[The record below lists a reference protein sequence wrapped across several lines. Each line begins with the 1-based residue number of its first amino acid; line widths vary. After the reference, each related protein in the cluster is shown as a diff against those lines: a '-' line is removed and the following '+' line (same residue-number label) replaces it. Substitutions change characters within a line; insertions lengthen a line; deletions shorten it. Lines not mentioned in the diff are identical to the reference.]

1 MAQSAGKSAARAT
14 IASLRRKM
22 QQIESGGAPMASVS
36 SAAVLESAPAGK
48 VASERK
54 DSVRT
59 APVPAWLAEH
69 LPGGGVARGQ
79 ATQISDCPA
88 VLVDVL
94 AHLTAQGM
102 CVAVVDYPRL
112 AIAAVAAAGGD
123 VERLVL
129 VPDSTPHTAAVLGTL
144 VEGMDVVLFAA
155 GGQLGKQ
162 GGQGGQDGQGGWGS
176 GGAVSST
183 VTPTFARPVEARL
196 RKSECAL
203 LVCGKAWPQ
212 ARMHVELQVCGVLGL
227 RRGSGRIRAV
237 EVAGRVWGKAQP
249 PSAVRATIGA
259 EDALDVV
266 STVGTGN
273 TAGTGNTV
281 NAVNAAGT
289 EDTAHA
295 HSG

>member
-1 MAQSAGKSAARAT
+1 MAQVEATAT
-14 IASLRRKM
+14 IASLRQKM
-22 QQIESGGAPMASVS
+22 RQIEAK
-36 SAAVLESAPAGK
+36 SAAVGEG
-48 VASERK
+48 ASQIKE
-54 DSVRT
+54 SVRV
-59 APVPAWLAEH
+59 APVPQWLAGH

-94 AHLTAQGM
+94 AHLTARGM

-144 VEGMDVVLFAA
+144 IEGMDVVLFAA
-155 GGQLGKQ
+155 GGQ
-162 GGQGGQDGQGGWGS
+162 GGQSVQSVQGARGMQR
-176 GGAVSST
+176 GAVP
-183 VTPTFARPVEARL
+183 PTFARPVEARL

-203 LVCGKAWPQ
+203 LVCGRAWPQ

-237 EVAGRVWGKAQP
+237 EVEGRVWGKAQP

-259 EDALDVV
+259 EEAMGAE
-266 STVGTGN
+266 SAAEVGEQW
-273 TAGTGNTV
+273 A
-281 NAVNAAGT
+281 
-289 EDTAHA
+289 
-295 HSG
+295 

>member
-1 MAQSAGKSAARAT
+1 MAQSAGESAAQAT

-22 QQIESGGAPMASVS
+22 QQIESGGVPMASAS
-36 SAAVLESAPAGK
+36 STTVLGSAPAGK
-48 VASERK
+48 GASQRKEVQRK
-54 DSVRT
+54 DSVRV

-102 CVAVVDYPRL
+102 CVAVVDYPWL

-162 GGQGGQDGQGGWGS
+162 GGQSGRSRGGS
-176 GGAVSST
+176 VS
-183 VTPTFARPVEARL
+183 PTFARPVEARL

-227 RRGSGRIRAV
+227 SRGSGRIRAV
-237 EVAGRVWGKAQP
+237 EIAGRVWGKAQP

-259 EDALDVV
+259 EGIESTAGTAG
-266 STVGTGN
+266 TVGT
-273 TAGTGNTV
+273 V
-281 NAVNAAGT
+281 GT

-295 HSG
+295 YSG

>member
-1 MAQSAGKSAARAT
+1 MAQVEATAT
-14 IASLRRKM
+14 IASLRQKM
-22 QQIESGGAPMASVS
+22 RQIEAK
-36 SAAVLESAPAGK
+36 SAAVGEG
-48 VASERK
+48 ASQIKE
-54 DSVRT
+54 SVRV
-59 APVPAWLAEH
+59 APMPQWLAGH

-129 VPDSTPHTAAVLGTL
+129 VPDSAPHTAAVLGTL
-144 VEGMDVVLFAA
+144 IEGMDVVLFAA
-155 GGQLGKQ
+155 GGQ
-162 GGQGGQDGQGGWGS
+162 GGQSVQSVQGARGMQR
-176 GGAVSST
+176 GAVP
-183 VTPTFARPVEARL
+183 PTFARPVEARL

-203 LVCGKAWPQ
+203 LVCGRAWPQ

-237 EVAGRVWGKAQP
+237 EVEGRVWGKAQP

-259 EDALDVV
+259 EEAMGAE
-266 STVGTGN
+266 SAAEVGEQW
-273 TAGTGNTV
+273 A
-281 NAVNAAGT
+281 
-289 EDTAHA
+289 
-295 HSG
+295 

>member
-1 MAQSAGKSAARAT
+1 MAQSAGESAAQAT

-22 QQIESGGAPMASVS
+22 QQIESGGAPMASAS
-36 SAAVLESAPAGK
+36 STTVLGSAPAGK
-48 VASERK
+48 GASQRKEVQRK
-54 DSVRT
+54 DSVRV

-102 CVAVVDYPRL
+102 CVAVVDYPWL

-162 GGQGGQDGQGGWGS
+162 GGQSGRSRGGS
-176 GGAVSST
+176 VS
-183 VTPTFARPVEARL
+183 PTFARPVEARL

-227 RRGSGRIRAV
+227 SRGSGRIRAV
-237 EVAGRVWGKAQP
+237 EIAGRVWGKAQP

-259 EDALDVV
+259 EGIESTAGTAG
-266 STVGTGN
+266 TVGT
-273 TAGTGNTV
+273 V
-281 NAVNAAGT
+281 GT

-295 HSG
+295 YSG

>member
-1 MAQSAGKSAARAT
+1 MAQSAGESAAQAT

-22 QQIESGGAPMASVS
+22 QQIESGGAPMASAS

-48 VASERK
+48 GASQRK
-54 DSVRT
+54 ELHRENSVRV

-112 AIAAVAAAGGD
+112 AIAAVAAAGGN

-162 GGQGGQDGQGGWGS
+162 GGQSGQSGRSS
-176 GGAVSST
+176 GGSVS
-183 VTPTFARPVEARL
+183 PTFARPVEARL

-249 PSAVRATIGA
+249 PSVVRATIGA
-259 EDALDVV
+259 EDVIGAESVA
-266 STVGTGN
+266 GTAD
-273 TAGTGNTV
+273 TAGT
-281 NAVNAAGT
+281 AGT

-295 HSG
+295 YSG

>member
-1 MAQSAGKSAARAT
+1 MAQVEATAT
-14 IASLRRKM
+14 IASLRQKM
-22 QQIESGGAPMASVS
+22 RQIEAK
-36 SAAVLESAPAGK
+36 SAAVGEG
-48 VASERK
+48 ASQIKE
-54 DSVRT
+54 SVRV
-59 APVPAWLAEH
+59 APMPQWLAGH
-69 LPGGGVARGQ
+69 LPGGGAARGQ

-94 AHLTAQGM
+94 AHLTARGM

-144 VEGMDVVLFAA
+144 IEGMDVVLFAA
-155 GGQLGKQ
+155 GGQ
-162 GGQGGQDGQGGWGS
+162 GGQSVQSVQGARGMQR
-176 GGAVSST
+176 GAVP
-183 VTPTFARPVEARL
+183 PTFARPVEARL

-203 LVCGKAWPQ
+203 LVCGRAWPQ

-237 EVAGRVWGKAQP
+237 EVEGRVWGKAQP

-259 EDALDVV
+259 EEAMGAE
-266 STVGTGN
+266 SAAEVGEQW
-273 TAGTGNTV
+273 A
-281 NAVNAAGT
+281 
-289 EDTAHA
+289 
-295 HSG
+295 

>member
-1 MAQSAGKSAARAT
+1 MAQSAGESAAQAT

-22 QQIESGGAPMASVS
+22 QQIESGGAPMASAS
-36 SAAVLESAPAGK
+36 SAAVLGSAPAGK
-48 VASERK
+48 GASQRK
-54 DSVRT
+54 EAQRRDSVRV

-112 AIAAVAAAGGD
+112 AIAAVVAAGGD

-162 GGQGGQDGQGGWGS
+162 GG

-183 VTPTFARPVEARL
+183 VAPTFARPVEARL

-259 EDALDVV
+259 EGIESTAGTAG
-266 STVGTGN
+266 TVGT
-273 TAGTGNTV
+273 V
-281 NAVNAAGT
+281 GT

-295 HSG
+295 YSG

>member
-1 MAQSAGKSAARAT
+1 MAQSAGESAAQAT

-22 QQIESGGAPMASVS
+22 QQIESGGAPMASAS
-36 SAAVLESAPAGK
+36 SATVLESAPAGK
-48 VASERK
+48 GALQRK
-54 DSVRT
+54 EAQSNDLRRETSVRV

-69 LPGGGVARGQ
+69 LPGGGVVRGQ

-88 VLVDVL
+88 ALVDVL

-112 AIAAVAAAGGD
+112 AIAAVAAAGGN

-155 GGQLGKQ
+155 GGQSGRS
-162 GGQGGQDGQGGWGS
+162 S
-176 GGAVSST
+176 GGS

-259 EDALDVV
+259 EDVIGAESVAG
-266 STVGTGN
+266 TVGT
-273 TAGTGNTV
+273 
-281 NAVNAAGT
+281 AGT

-295 HSG
+295 YSG

>member
-1 MAQSAGKSAARAT
+1 MAQVEATAT
-14 IASLRRKM
+14 IASLRQKM
-22 QQIESGGAPMASVS
+22 RQIEAK
-36 SAAVLESAPAGK
+36 SAAVGEG
-48 VASERK
+48 ASQIKE
-54 DSVRT
+54 SVRV
-59 APVPAWLAEH
+59 APVPQWLAGH

-94 AHLTAQGM
+94 AHLTAQGT

-144 VEGMDVVLFAA
+144 IEGMDVVLFAA
-155 GGQLGKQ
+155 GGQ
-162 GGQGGQDGQGGWGS
+162 GGQSVQSVQGARGMQR
-176 GGAVSST
+176 GAVP
-183 VTPTFARPVEARL
+183 PTFARPVEARL

-203 LVCGKAWPQ
+203 LVCGRAWPQ

-237 EVAGRVWGKAQP
+237 EVEGRVWGKAQP

-259 EDALDVV
+259 EEAMGAE
-266 STVGTGN
+266 SAAEVGEQW
-273 TAGTGNTV
+273 A
-281 NAVNAAGT
+281 
-289 EDTAHA
+289 
-295 HSG
+295 

>member
-1 MAQSAGKSAARAT
+1 MAQVEATAT
-14 IASLRRKM
+14 IASLRQKM
-22 QQIESGGAPMASVS
+22 RQIEAK
-36 SAAVLESAPAGK
+36 SAAVGEG
-48 VASERK
+48 ASQIKE
-54 DSVRT
+54 SVRV
-59 APVPAWLAEH
+59 APVPQWLAGH

-129 VPDSTPHTAAVLGTL
+129 VPDSTSHTAAVLGTL
-144 VEGMDVVLFAA
+144 IEGMDVVLFAT
-155 GGQLGKQ
+155 
-162 GGQGGQDGQGGWGS
+162 GGQGAQSVQGVQGARGMQR
-176 GGAVSST
+176 GAVP
-183 VTPTFARPVEARL
+183 PTFARPVEARL

-203 LVCGKAWPQ
+203 LVCGRAWPQ

-237 EVAGRVWGKAQP
+237 EVEGRVWGKAQP

-259 EDALDVV
+259 EEAMGAE
-266 STVGTGN
+266 SAAEVGEQW
-273 TAGTGNTV
+273 A
-281 NAVNAAGT
+281 
-289 EDTAHA
+289 
-295 HSG
+295 

>member
-1 MAQSAGKSAARAT
+1 MAQSAGESAAQAT

-22 QQIESGGAPMASVS
+22 QQIESGGAPMASAS
-36 SAAVLESAPAGK
+36 SAAVLGSAPVGK
-48 VASERK
+48 GASQRK
-54 DSVRT
+54 ESQRRDSVRV

-162 GGQGGQDGQGGWGS
+162 GG

-183 VTPTFARPVEARL
+183 VAPTFARPVEARL

-203 LVCGKAWPQ
+203 LVCGKAWSQ

-259 EDALDVV
+259 EDVIGAEGIE
-266 STVGTGN
+266 STVGT
-273 TAGTGNTV
+273 AGTV
-281 NAVNAAGT
+281 GT

-295 HSG
+295 YSG

>member
-1 MAQSAGKSAARAT
+1 MAQSAGESAAQAT

-22 QQIESGGAPMASVS
+22 QQIESGGAPIASAS
-36 SAAVLESAPAGK
+36 SATVLESAPAGK
-48 VASERK
+48 GALQRK
-54 DSVRT
+54 EAQSKELRRENSVRV

-69 LPGGGVARGQ
+69 LPGGGVVRGQ

-112 AIAAVAAAGGD
+112 AIAAVAAAGGN

-162 GGQGGQDGQGGWGS
+162 GGQSGQGGRSS
-176 GGAVSST
+176 GGS

-259 EDALDVV
+259 EDVIGAESVAGTAG
-266 STVGTGN
+266 TVGTV
-273 TAGTGNTV
+273 GT
-281 NAVNAAGT
+281 AGT

-295 HSG
+295 YSG

>member
-1 MAQSAGKSAARAT
+1 MAQSAGESAAQAT

-22 QQIESGGAPMASVS
+22 QQIESGGAPMASAS

-48 VASERK
+48 GASQRK
-54 DSVRT
+54 EAQRRDSVRV

-112 AIAAVAAAGGD
+112 AIAAVAAAGGN

-162 GGQGGQDGQGGWGS
+162 GGQSGQSGRSS
-176 GGAVSST
+176 GGSVS
-183 VTPTFARPVEARL
+183 PTFARPVEARL
-196 RKSECAL
+196 WKSECAL

-259 EDALDVV
+259 EDVIGAESVAD
-266 STVGTGN
+266 
-273 TAGTGNTV
+273 TADT
-281 NAVNAAGT
+281 AGT

-295 HSG
+295 YSG

>member
-69 LPGGGVARGQ
+69 LPGGGAARGQ

-162 GGQGGQDGQGGWGS
+162 GGQGGQGGWGS

-266 STVGTGN
+266 STVGTGD
-273 TAGTGNTV
+273 A
-281 NAVNAAGT
+281 

>member
-1 MAQSAGKSAARAT
+1 MAQSAGESAAQAT

-22 QQIESGGAPMASVS
+22 QQIESEGAPMASVS
-36 SAAVLESAPAGK
+36 SAAVLGSAPAGK
-48 VASERK
+48 VASQRR
-54 DSVRT
+54 DSVRV

-162 GGQGGQDGQGGWGS
+162 GGRSS
-176 GGAVSST
+176 GGS

-259 EDALDVV
+259 ESTAG
-266 STVGTGN
+266 TVGTVD
-273 TAGTGNTV
+273 T
-281 NAVNAAGT
+281 AGT

>member
-1 MAQSAGKSAARAT
+1 MAQSAGESAAQAT

-22 QQIESGGAPMASVS
+22 QQIESGGVPMASAS
-36 SAAVLESAPAGK
+36 SAAVLGSAPAGK
-48 VASERK
+48 GASQRK
-54 DSVRT
+54 ESQRRDSVRV

-69 LPGGGVARGQ
+69 LRDGGVARGQ

-162 GGQGGQDGQGGWGS
+162 GGQSGQSGQSGRSS
-176 GGAVSST
+176 GGSVSL
-183 VTPTFARPVEARL
+183 TFARPVEARL

-212 ARMHVELQVCGVLGL
+212 ARLHVELQVCGVLGL
-227 RRGSGRIRAV
+227 SRGSGRIRAV
-237 EVAGRVWGKAQP
+237 EVTGRVWGKAQP

-266 STVGTGN
+266 STGN
-273 TAGTGNTV
+273 T
-281 NAVNAAGT
+281 AGT

>member
-1 MAQSAGKSAARAT
+1 MAQSAGESAAQAT

-22 QQIESGGAPMASVS
+22 QQIESGGAPMASAS
-36 SAAVLESAPAGK
+36 SATVLESAPAGK
-48 VASERK
+48 GALQRK
-54 DSVRT
+54 EAQSKELRRENSVRV

-69 LPGGGVARGQ
+69 LPGGGVVRGQ

-112 AIAAVAAAGGD
+112 AIAAVAAAGGN

-162 GGQGGQDGQGGWGS
+162 GGQSGQGGRSS
-176 GGAVSST
+176 GGS

-259 EDALDVV
+259 ESAAGIAG
-266 STVGTGN
+266 TVGTVD
-273 TAGTGNTV
+273 TV
-281 NAVNAAGT
+281 DTWGT

-295 HSG
+295 YSG

>member
-1 MAQSAGKSAARAT
+1 MAQVEATAT
-14 IASLRRKM
+14 IASLRQKM
-22 QQIESGGAPMASVS
+22 RQIEAK
-36 SAAVLESAPAGK
+36 SAAVGEG
-48 VASERK
+48 ASQIKE
-54 DSVRT
+54 SVRV
-59 APVPAWLAEH
+59 APMPQWLAGH

-94 AHLTAQGM
+94 AHLTARGM

-144 VEGMDVVLFAA
+144 IEGMDVVLFAA
-155 GGQLGKQ
+155 GGQ
-162 GGQGGQDGQGGWGS
+162 GGQSVQSVQGARGMQR
-176 GGAVSST
+176 GAVP
-183 VTPTFARPVEARL
+183 PTFARPVEARL

-203 LVCGKAWPQ
+203 LVCGRAWPQ

-237 EVAGRVWGKAQP
+237 EVEGRVWGKAQP

-259 EDALDVV
+259 EEAMGAE
-266 STVGTGN
+266 SAAEVGEQW
-273 TAGTGNTV
+273 A
-281 NAVNAAGT
+281 
-289 EDTAHA
+289 
-295 HSG
+295 

>member
-1 MAQSAGKSAARAT
+1 
-14 IASLRRKM
+14 
-22 QQIESGGAPMASVS
+22 MASAS
-36 SAAVLESAPAGK
+36 SATVLESAPAGK
-48 VASERK
+48 GALQRK
-54 DSVRT
+54 EAQSKELRRENSVRVV
-59 APVPAWLAEH
+59 PVPAWLAEH
-69 LPGGGVARGQ
+69 LPGGGVVRGQ
-79 ATQISDCPA
+79 ATQFSDCPA
-88 VLVDVL
+88 VLVDML

-112 AIAAVAAAGGD
+112 AIAAVAAAGGN

-162 GGQGGQDGQGGWGS
+162 GGQSGQGGRSS
-176 GGAVSST
+176 GGS

-259 EDALDVV
+259 EDVIGAESVAG
-266 STVGTGN
+266 TVGT
-273 TAGTGNTV
+273 AGT
-281 NAVNAAGT
+281 AGT

-295 HSG
+295 YSG

>member
-1 MAQSAGKSAARAT
+1 MAQVEATAT
-14 IASLRRKM
+14 IASLRQKM
-22 QQIESGGAPMASVS
+22 RQIEAK
-36 SAAVLESAPAGK
+36 SAAVGEG
-48 VASERK
+48 ASQIKE
-54 DSVRT
+54 SVRV
-59 APVPAWLAEH
+59 APVPQWLAGH

-129 VPDSTPHTAAVLGTL
+129 VPDSAPHTAAVLGTL
-144 VEGMDVVLFAA
+144 IEGMDVVLFAA
-155 GGQLGKQ
+155 GGQ
-162 GGQGGQDGQGGWGS
+162 GGRGMQR
-176 GGAVSST
+176 GAVP
-183 VTPTFARPVEARL
+183 PTFARPVEVRL

-203 LVCGKAWPQ
+203 LVCGRAWPQ

-237 EVAGRVWGKAQP
+237 EVEGRVWGKAQP

-259 EDALDVV
+259 EEAMGAE
-266 STVGTGN
+266 SAAEVGEQW
-273 TAGTGNTV
+273 A
-281 NAVNAAGT
+281 
-289 EDTAHA
+289 
-295 HSG
+295 

>member
-1 MAQSAGKSAARAT
+1 MAQSAGESAAQAT

-22 QQIESGGAPMASVS
+22 QQIESGGAPMASAS
-36 SAAVLESAPAGK
+36 SAAVLGSAPVGK
-48 VASERK
+48 GASQRK
-54 DSVRT
+54 ESQRRDSVRV

-112 AIAAVAAAGGD
+112 AIAAVVAAGGD

-162 GGQGGQDGQGGWGS
+162 GG

-183 VTPTFARPVEARL
+183 VAPTFARPVEARL

-259 EDALDVV
+259 EGIE
-266 STVGTGN
+266 STVGT
-273 TAGTGNTV
+273 AGTV
-281 NAVNAAGT
+281 GT

-295 HSG
+295 YSG

>member
-1 MAQSAGKSAARAT
+1 MAQVEATAT
-14 IASLRRKM
+14 IASLRQKM
-22 QQIESGGAPMASVS
+22 RQIEAK
-36 SAAVLESAPAGK
+36 SAAVGEG
-48 VASERK
+48 ASQIKE
-54 DSVRT
+54 SVRV
-59 APVPAWLAEH
+59 APMPQWLAGH

-94 AHLTAQGM
+94 AHLTARGM

-144 VEGMDVVLFAA
+144 IEGMDVVLFAT
-155 GGQLGKQ
+155 
-162 GGQGGQDGQGGWGS
+162 GGQGAQSVQGVQGARGMQR
-176 GGAVSST
+176 GAVP
-183 VTPTFARPVEARL
+183 PTFARPVEARL

-203 LVCGKAWPQ
+203 LVCGRAWPQ

-237 EVAGRVWGKAQP
+237 EVEGHVWGKAQP

-259 EDALDVV
+259 EEAMGAE
-266 STVGTGN
+266 SAAEVGEQW
-273 TAGTGNTV
+273 A
-281 NAVNAAGT
+281 
-289 EDTAHA
+289 
-295 HSG
+295 

>member
-1 MAQSAGKSAARAT
+1 MAQSAGESAAQAT

-48 VASERK
+48 VASQRK
-54 DSVRT
+54 ELHRENSVRV
-59 APVPAWLAEH
+59 APVPAWLSEH
-69 LPGGGVARGQ
+69 LPSGGVARGQ

-162 GGQGGQDGQGGWGS
+162 GGRSS
-176 GGAVSST
+176 GGAVCST

-212 ARMHVELQVCGVLGL
+212 ARMYVELQVCGVLGL
-227 RRGSGRIRAV
+227 SRGSGRIRAV

-259 EDALDVV
+259 ESTAG
-266 STVGTGN
+266 TVGTVD
-273 TAGTGNTV
+273 T
-281 NAVNAAGT
+281 AGT

>member
-1 MAQSAGKSAARAT
+1 MAQSAGESAAQAT

-22 QQIESGGAPMASVS
+22 QQIESGGAPMPGAS
-36 SAAVLESAPAGK
+36 SAAVLEAAPAGK
-48 VASERK
+48 GASQRK
-54 DSVRT
+54 ELHRENSVRV

-112 AIAAVAAAGGD
+112 AIAAVAAAGGN

-162 GGQGGQDGQGGWGS
+162 GG

-183 VTPTFARPVEARL
+183 VAPTFARPVEARL

-259 EDALDVV
+259 EGIE
-266 STVGTGN
+266 S
-273 TAGTGNTV
+273 TAGTV
-281 NAVNAAGT
+281 GT

-295 HSG
+295 YSG

>member
-1 MAQSAGKSAARAT
+1 MAQSAGESAAQAT

-22 QQIESGGAPMASVS
+22 QQIESGGAPMASAS
-36 SAAVLESAPAGK
+36 SAAVLGSAPVGK
-48 VASERK
+48 GASQRK
-54 DSVRT
+54 ESQRRDSVRV

-162 GGQGGQDGQGGWGS
+162 GG

-183 VTPTFARPVEARL
+183 VAPTFARPVEARL

-259 EDALDVV
+259 EGIE
-266 STVGTGN
+266 S
-273 TAGTGNTV
+273 TAGTV
-281 NAVNAAGT
+281 GT

-295 HSG
+295 YSG

>member
-1 MAQSAGKSAARAT
+1 MAQSAGESAAQAT

-48 VASERK
+48 VASQRK
-54 DSVRT
+54 ELHRENSVRV

-162 GGQGGQDGQGGWGS
+162 GG

-183 VTPTFARPVEARL
+183 VAPTFARPVEARL

-227 RRGSGRIRAV
+227 SRGSGRIRAV

-259 EDALDVV
+259 E
-266 STVGTGN
+266 S
-273 TAGTGNTV
+273 TAGIAGTV
-281 NAVNAAGT
+281 DTADTWGT

-295 HSG
+295 YSG

>member
-1 MAQSAGKSAARAT
+1 MAQVEATAT
-14 IASLRRKM
+14 IASLRQKM
-22 QQIESGGAPMASVS
+22 RQIEAK
-36 SAAVLESAPAGK
+36 SAAVGEG
-48 VASERK
+48 ASQIKE
-54 DSVRT
+54 SVRV
-59 APVPAWLAEH
+59 APVPQWLAGH

-94 AHLTAQGM
+94 AHLTARGM

-144 VEGMDVVLFAA
+144 IEGMDVVLFAT
-155 GGQLGKQ
+155 
-162 GGQGGQDGQGGWGS
+162 GGQGAQSVQGVQGARGMQR
-176 GGAVSST
+176 GAVP
-183 VTPTFARPVEARL
+183 PTFARPVEARL

-203 LVCGKAWPQ
+203 LVCGRAWPQ

-237 EVAGRVWGKAQP
+237 EVEGRVWGKAQP

-259 EDALDVV
+259 EEAMGAE
-266 STVGTGN
+266 SAAEVGEQW
-273 TAGTGNTV
+273 A
-281 NAVNAAGT
+281 
-289 EDTAHA
+289 
-295 HSG
+295 

>member
-1 MAQSAGKSAARAT
+1 MAQSAGESAAQAT

-22 QQIESGGAPMASVS
+22 QQIESGGAPMASAS

-48 VASERK
+48 GASQRK
-54 DSVRT
+54 ELHRENSVRV

-112 AIAAVAAAGGD
+112 AIAAVAAAGGN

-162 GGQGGQDGQGGWGS
+162 GGQSGQSGRSS
-176 GGAVSST
+176 GGS

-203 LVCGKAWPQ
+203 LVCGKAWSQ

-249 PSAVRATIGA
+249 PSVVRATIGA
-259 EDALDVV
+259 EDVIGAESV
-266 STVGTGN
+266 
-273 TAGTGNTV
+273 AGT
-281 NAVNAAGT
+281 AGT

-295 HSG
+295 YSG

>member
-1 MAQSAGKSAARAT
+1 MAQSAGESAAQAT

-22 QQIESGGAPMASVS
+22 QQIESGGVPMASAS
-36 SAAVLESAPAGK
+36 SAAVLGSAPAGK
-48 VASERK
+48 GTSQRK
-54 DSVRT
+54 ESQRRDSVRV

-162 GGQGGQDGQGGWGS
+162 GGRSS
-176 GGAVSST
+176 GGS

-227 RRGSGRIRAV
+227 SRGSGRIRAV

-259 EDALDVV
+259 EDVIGAEGIE
-266 STVGTGN
+266 STVGT
-273 TAGTGNTV
+273 AGTV
-281 NAVNAAGT
+281 GT

-295 HSG
+295 YSG

>member
-1 MAQSAGKSAARAT
+1 MAQSAGESAAQAT

-22 QQIESGGAPMASVS
+22 QQIESGGAPMSGAS
-36 SAAVLESAPAGK
+36 SAAVLEAAPAGK
-48 VASERK
+48 GASQRK
-54 DSVRT
+54 ELHRENSVRV

-112 AIAAVAAAGGD
+112 AIAAVAAAGGN

-162 GGQGGQDGQGGWGS
+162 SGQSGRSS
-176 GGAVSST
+176 GGSVS
-183 VTPTFARPVEARL
+183 PTFARPVEARL

-259 EDALDVV
+259 EDVIGAESVAD
-266 STVGTGN
+266 TAD
-273 TAGTGNTV
+273 TAGTM
-281 NAVNAAGT
+281 GT

-295 HSG
+295 YFG

>member
-1 MAQSAGKSAARAT
+1 MAQSAGESAAQAT

-22 QQIESGGAPMASVS
+22 QQIESGGAPMASAS

-48 VASERK
+48 VASQRR
-54 DSVRT
+54 DSVRV

-69 LPGGGVARGQ
+69 LPDGGVARGQ

-162 GGQGGQDGQGGWGS
+162 GGRSS
-176 GGAVSST
+176 GGS

-227 RRGSGRIRAV
+227 SRGSGRIRAV

-259 EDALDVV
+259 EGTAG
-266 STVGTGN
+266 TVGTVGTVD
-273 TAGTGNTV
+273 TADTW
-281 NAVNAAGT
+281 GT
-289 EDTAHA
+289 EDAAHA

>member
-1 MAQSAGKSAARAT
+1 MAQSAGESAAQAT

-48 VASERK
+48 VASQRK
-54 DSVRT
+54 ELHRENSVRV

-162 GGQGGQDGQGGWGS
+162 GG

-183 VTPTFARPVEARL
+183 VAPTFARPVEARL

-227 RRGSGRIRAV
+227 SRGSGRIRAV

-259 EDALDVV
+259 EDVIGAESVAG
-266 STVGTGN
+266 TVGTVG
-273 TAGTGNTV
+273 TAGTVGTV
-281 NAVNAAGT
+281 DA

-295 HSG
+295 YSG

>member
-1 MAQSAGKSAARAT
+1 MAQSAGESAAQAT

-48 VASERK
+48 VASQRK
-54 DSVRT
+54 ELHRENSVRV

-162 GGQGGQDGQGGWGS
+162 GGRSS
-176 GGAVSST
+176 GGS

-259 EDALDVV
+259 EDVIGAESVAG
-266 STVGTGN
+266 TVGTVG
-273 TAGTGNTV
+273 TAGTVGIV
-281 NAVNAAGT
+281 DA

-295 HSG
+295 YSG

>member
-1 MAQSAGKSAARAT
+1 MAQSAGESAAQAT

-48 VASERK
+48 VASQRK
-54 DSVRT
+54 ELHRENSVRV

-155 GGQLGKQ
+155 GGQPGKQ
-162 GGQGGQDGQGGWGS
+162 GG

-183 VTPTFARPVEARL
+183 VAPTFARPVEARL

-227 RRGSGRIRAV
+227 SRGSGRIRAV

-259 EDALDVV
+259 EDVIGAESVAG
-266 STVGTGN
+266 TVGTVG
-273 TAGTGNTV
+273 TAGTVGTV
-281 NAVNAAGT
+281 DA

-295 HSG
+295 YSG

>member
-1 MAQSAGKSAARAT
+1 MAQSAGESAAQAT

-22 QQIESGGAPMASVS
+22 QQIESGGAPMASAS
-36 SAAVLESAPAGK
+36 SAAVLGSAPVGK
-48 VASERK
+48 GASQRK
-54 DSVRT
+54 ESQRRDSVRV

-162 GGQGGQDGQGGWGS
+162 GG

-183 VTPTFARPVEARL
+183 VAPTFARPVEARL

-259 EDALDVV
+259 EDVIGAEGIE
-266 STVGTGN
+266 STVGT
-273 TAGTGNTV
+273 AGTV
-281 NAVNAAGT
+281 GT

-295 HSG
+295 YSG

>member
-1 MAQSAGKSAARAT
+1 MAQSAGESAAQAT

-22 QQIESGGAPMASVS
+22 QQIESGGAPMASAS
-36 SAAVLESAPAGK
+36 SAAVLGSAPAGK
-48 VASERK
+48 GASQRK
-54 DSVRT
+54 EAQRRDSVRV

-112 AIAAVAAAGGD
+112 AIAAVAAAGGN

-129 VPDSTPHTAAVLGTL
+129 VPDSTPHTAAVLATL

-162 GGQGGQDGQGGWGS
+162 GGQSGQGGRSS
-176 GGAVSST
+176 GGSVS
-183 VTPTFARPVEARL
+183 PTFARPVEARL

-227 RRGSGRIRAV
+227 CRGSGRIRAV

-259 EDALDVV
+259 EDVIGAE
-266 STVGTGN
+266 SAAGTVGT
-273 TAGTGNTV
+273 AGTADTEG
-281 NAVNAAGT
+281 AV
-289 EDTAHA
+289 HA

>member
-1 MAQSAGKSAARAT
+1 MAQSAGESAAQAT

-22 QQIESGGAPMASVS
+22 QQIESGGAPMASAS
-36 SAAVLESAPAGK
+36 SATVLESAPAGK
-48 VASERK
+48 GALQRK
-54 DSVRT
+54 EAQSKELRRENSVRV

-69 LPGGGVARGQ
+69 LPDGGVARGQ

-162 GGQGGQDGQGGWGS
+162 GGRSS
-176 GGAVSST
+176 GGS

-227 RRGSGRIRAV
+227 SRGSGRIRAV

-259 EDALDVV
+259 EGTAG
-266 STVGTGN
+266 TVGTVGTVD
-273 TAGTGNTV
+273 TADTW
-281 NAVNAAGT
+281 GT
-289 EDTAHA
+289 EDAAHA